1 MDSLFLILGFASLIA
16 IFITIVQM
24 IIGLIR
30 KSEKSRKKQL
40 LIVIGVFIISLVGF
54 NSTMNTTKTAKESS
68 KLVENQD
75 KEKEIQEKEDETPEK
90 ESDKK
95 KEADEEKEKLEKE
108 LEETKKELE
117 EAKKEL
123 KENVEKEKELKKEE
137 KENVAKEGIEKKV
150 NEPQKVEEKE
160 NKRTENIELD
170 EDSKVDAAVDILKTN
185 FKDLADISVNKSEKY
200 ILLTPKGD
208 FKTSV
213 MYLAVSGGNQPEL
226 LEAWDTAVDSM
237 INMSDS
243 MSKVI
248 PGYSINIVNPANT
261 ENVLLTIIDGILI
274 YDFVNDF

>member
-1 MDSLFLILGFASLIA
+1 M
-16 IFITIVQM
+16 
-24 IIGLIR
+24 
-30 KSEKSRKKQL
+30 K
-40 LIVIGVFIISLVGF
+40 
-54 NSTMNTTKTAKESS
+54 
-68 KLVENQD
+68 
-75 KEKEIQEKEDETPEK
+75 
-90 ESDKK
+90 
-95 KEADEEKEKLEKE
+95 
-108 LEETKKELE
+108 
-117 EAKKEL
+117 
-123 KENVEKEKELKKEE
+123 
-137 KENVAKEGIEKKV
+137 KKV